1 MSCITLRNKNILQ
14 RKEEKYEFTEK
25 KNCIKTYIEKEYL
38 RISAD
43 NLIN

>member
-25 KNCIKTYIEKEYL
+25 KIVSKHTLRKNTYELVQTI
-38 RISAD
+38 
-43 NLIN
+43 